1 MYLNPIKKTLF
12 ALLPLVILVLISCN
26 SGKDT
31 KTATDSTKTAVV
43 TKMTPGTPIKYD
55 SSKRYI
61 FLTWDD
67 SPQPPGTT
75 ICKRIFKEEGVK
87 ATFFAVG
94 MHHDIEPRRKRTI
107 DSIRNEYPQFLLANH
122 SYSHA
127 FKDNYNFFYT
137 HIDSAVGDFIKAE
150 KAMNIPVKII
160 RLPGRNT
167 WASNGDV
174 RGPKTS
180 QLVAKHL
187 DSLGYKIIGWDIEWQ
202 FIKGTTPKQSPTEL
216 VKLINSKFESEYT
229 QEPNAMVILAH
240 DRMFQKSAHI
250 DSLKRFIELLK
261 EDKRNV
267 FETIYHYPSV
277 QRKK

>member
-1 MYLNPIKKTLF
+1 MHTNLFKKPLF
-12 ALLPLVILVLISCN
+12 PLLSLAIISLSSCN
-26 SGKDT
+26 SGKDS
-31 KTATDSTKTAVV
+31 KITDDSSKVQVAN
-43 TKMTPGTPIKYD
+43 KMVPGTPIKYD

-61 FLTWDD
+61 YLTWDD

-75 ICKRIFKEEGVK
+75 ICKRIFEEESVK

-107 DSIRNEYPQFLLANH
+107 DSIRNAYPQFLLANH

-127 FKDNYNFFYT
+127 FRDNYNFFYT
-137 HIDSAVGDFIKAE
+137 HIDSAVSDFIKAE
-150 KAMNIPVKII
+150 KTMNIPVKII
-160 RLPGRNT
+160 RLPGRNA
-167 WASNGDV
+167 WASNGEI

-180 QLVAKHL
+180 ERVVKQL

-216 VKLINSKFESEYT
+216 VKLVNSKFESEYT
-229 QEPNAMVILAH
+229 QEPNAIVILAH
-240 DRMFQKSAHI
+240 DRMFQKGAHI
-250 DSLKRFIELLK
+250 DSLKRFIQLLK

-267 FETIYHYPSV
+267 FETIDHYPSV

>member
-1 MYLNPIKKTLF
+1 MHINPIKKPVFTVVSCL
-12 ALLPLVILVLISCN
+12 ILVLSSCN
-26 SGKDT
+26 GGKDT
-31 KTATDSTKTAVV
+31 KSAPDSSKAQVA
-43 TKMTPGTPIKYD
+43 TKMVPGTPIKYD

-75 ICKRIFKEEGVK
+75 ICKRIFEEEGIK

-107 DSIRNEYPQFLLANH
+107 DSIRNAYPQFLLANH

-127 FKDNYNFFYT
+127 FRDNYNFFYT

-160 RLPGRNT
+160 RFPGRNT
-167 WASNGDV
+167 WASNGEV

-180 QLVAKHL
+180 ELVAKRL

-202 FIKGTTPKQSPTEL
+202 FIKGTIPKQSPTEL
-216 VKLINSKFESEYT
+216 INLINSKFESEYT

-240 DRMFQKSAHI
+240 DRMFQKGAHI
-250 DSLKRFIELLK
+250 DSLKRFIQLLK

-267 FETIYHYPSV
+267 FETIDHYPSV

>member
-1 MYLNPIKKTLF
+1 MHINLIKNPLLTLISF
-12 ALLPLVILVLISCN
+12 AMLVLSACN
-26 SGKDT
+26 SGKDNKIT
-31 KTATDSTKTAVV
+31 EDSSKVQAV
-43 TKMTPGTPIKYD
+43 TKMVPGSTIKYD

-61 FLTWDD
+61 YLTWDD

-75 ICKRIFKEEGVK
+75 ICKRIFEEEGVK

-107 DSIRNEYPQFLLANH
+107 DSIRNAYPQFLLANH
-122 SYSHA
+122 SYTHA
-127 FKDNYNFFYT
+127 FRDNYNFFYT
-137 HIDSAVGDFIKAE
+137 HIDSAVNDFIKAE
-150 KAMNIPVKII
+150 KAMKIPVKII
-160 RLPGRNT
+160 RLPGRNA
-167 WASNGDV
+167 WASNGEI

-180 QLVAKHL
+180 EAVVKKL

-202 FIKGTTPKQSPTEL
+202 FIKGSTPKQSPTEL
-216 VKLINSKFESEYT
+216 IKLVNSKFESEYT

-240 DRMFQKSAHI
+240 DRMFQQGAHI
-250 DSLKRFIELLK
+250 DSLKRFIQLLK

-267 FETIYHYPSV
+267 FETIDHYPSV

>member
-1 MYLNPIKKTLF
+1 MFINSIKKPLFTTTL
-12 ALLPLVILVLISCN
+12 LLTLLISACN
-26 SGKDT
+26 GGKDA
-31 KTATDSTKTAVV
+31 KVAGDSTKIKTIAKKV
-43 TKMTPGTPIKYD
+43 PGTPIKYD

-61 FLTWDD
+61 YLTWDD

-75 ICKRIFKEEGVK
+75 ICKRIFEEENVK

-107 DSIRNEYPQFLLANH
+107 DSIRNAYPQFLLANH

-127 FKDNYNFFYT
+127 FKDNYNYFYT
-137 HIDSAVGDFIKAE
+137 HVDSAVNDFIKAE
-150 KAMNIPVKII
+150 KIMNIPVKII

-167 WASNGDV
+167 WASNGEV

-180 QLVAKHL
+180 ELVAKRL
-187 DSLGYKIIGWDIEWQ
+187 DSLGYKIIGWDVEWQ
-202 FIKGTTPKQSPTEL
+202 FIKGTIPKQSPTEL
-216 VKLINSKFESEYT
+216 VKLINSKFEAEYT

-240 DRMFQKSAHI
+240 DRMFQKGAHI

-267 FETIYHYPSV
+267 FETIDHYPSI

>member
-1 MYLNPIKKTLF
+1 MHINSIKTPVFTL
-12 ALLPLVILVLISCN
+12 ASLVILLLCACN
-26 SGKDT
+26 SGKED
-31 KTATDSTKTAVV
+31 KTASDSSKIQVSTKMV
-43 TKMTPGTPIKYD
+43 PGTSIKYD

-61 FLTWDD
+61 YLTWDD

-75 ICKRIFKEEGVK
+75 ICKRIFEEEGIK

-107 DSIRNEYPQFLLANH
+107 DSIRNAYPQFLLANH
-122 SYSHA
+122 SYTHA
-127 FKDNYNFFYT
+127 FRDNYNFFYT
-137 HIDSAVGDFIKAE
+137 HVDSATGDFIRAE

-160 RLPGRNT
+160 RLPGRNS
-167 WASNGDV
+167 WASNGEV

-180 QLVAKHL
+180 ELVAKRL
-187 DSLGYKIIGWDIEWQ
+187 DSLGYKVIGWDIEWQ

-216 VKLINSKFESEYT
+216 VNLINSKFESEYT
-229 QEPNAMVILAH
+229 QEANAIVILAH
-240 DRMFQKSAHI
+240 DRMFQKGAHI
-250 DSLKRFIELLK
+250 DSLKRFIQLLK

-267 FETIYHYPSV
+267 FETIDHYPSV

>member
-1 MYLNPIKKTLF
+1 M
-12 ALLPLVILVLISCN
+12 V
-26 SGKDT
+26 
-31 KTATDSTKTAVV
+31 
-43 TKMTPGTPIKYD
+43 PGTPIKYD

-61 FLTWDD
+61 YLTWDD

-75 ICKRIFKEEGVK
+75 ICKRIFEEEGIK

-107 DSIRNEYPQFLLANH
+107 DSIRNAYPQFLLANH
-122 SYSHA
+122 SYTHA
-127 FKDNYNFFYT
+127 FRDNYNFFYT
-137 HIDSAVGDFIKAE
+137 HIDSAVNDFIKAE

-167 WASNGDV
+167 WASNGEV

-180 QLVAKHL
+180 ELVAKQL

-216 VKLINSKFESEYT
+216 VNLINSKFESEYT
-229 QEPNAMVILAH
+229 QEPNAIVILAH
-240 DRMFQKSAHI
+240 DRMFQKGAHI
-250 DSLKRFIELLK
+250 DSLKRFIRLLK

-267 FETIYHYPSV
+267 FETIDHYPSI